1 MERDDSTLDI
11 EEIDIL
17 AIGLLLTA
25 PMMSEYEMRCILWKL
40 KKIARK
46 KKMRNYKSVN
56 EILDDWAS
64 KAYQL
69 TMKY

>member
-1 MERDDSTLDI
+1 M

-25 PMMSEYEMRCILWKL
+25 PMMSEYEMRCIVCKL

-46 KKMRNYKSVN
+46 KKMANYKSVN

-64 KAYQL
+64 RAYQL

>member
-1 MERDDSTLDI
+1 MERDDGTLDI

-25 PMMSEYEMRCILWKL
+25 PMMSEYEMKCIICKL

-46 KKMRNYKSVN
+46 KKMANYKSVN

>member
-1 MERDDSTLDI
+1 MERDNRTPDI

-25 PMMSEYEMRCILWKL
+25 PMMSEYEMRCIVCKL

-46 KKMRNYKSVN
+46 KKMANYKSVN
-56 EILDDWAS
+56 EILDYWAS

>member
-1 MERDDSTLDI
+1 MERDNTLDI
-11 EEIDIL
+11 EEVDIL

-25 PMMSEYEMRCILWKL
+25 PMMSEYEMRCIVCKL

-46 KKMRNYKSVN
+46 KKMANYKSVN

-64 KAYQL
+64 KAYHL

>member
-1 MERDDSTLDI
+1 M

-25 PMMSEYEMRCILWKL
+25 PMMSEYEMKCIICKL

-46 KKMRNYKSVN
+46 KKMMNYKSIN
-56 EILDDWAS
+56 EILDDWAN

>member
-1 MERDDSTLDI
+1 MERDSSILDI

-25 PMMSEYEMRCILWKL
+25 PMMSEYEMKCIICKL

-46 KKMRNYKSVN
+46 KKMMNYKSIN
-56 EILDDWAS
+56 EILDDWAN

>member
-1 MERDDSTLDI
+1 MERDRDTLGI

-25 PMMSEYEMRCILWKL
+25 PMMSDYEMRCILGKL
-40 KKIARK
+40 KKIAK
-46 KKMRNYKSVN
+46 KKKVASYKSIN
-56 EILDDWAS
+56 EILDEWAN
-64 KAYQL
+64 KAYHL

>member
-1 MERDDSTLDI
+1 MRDEGTLDV

-25 PMMSEYEMRCILWKL
+25 PMMSDYEMRCIVCTL

-46 KKMRNYKSVN
+46 KKMGNKSIN
-56 EILDDWAS
+56 EILDDWAT
-64 KAYQL
+64 KAYYL

>member
-1 MERDDSTLDI
+1 MNRDDNTLDI
-11 EEIDIL
+11 DEIDIL

-25 PMMSEYEMRCILWKL
+25 PMMSDYEMRCILCKL

-46 KKMRNYKSVN
+46 KKIGNKSIN

>member
-1 MERDDSTLDI
+1 MERDNTLDI
-11 EEIDIL
+11 EEVDIL

-25 PMMSEYEMRCILWKL
+25 PMMSEYEMRCIVCKL

-46 KKMRNYKSVN
+46 KKMANYKSVN
-56 EILDDWAS
+56 EILDDLAS
-64 KAYQL
+64 KAYHL

>member
-1 MERDDSTLDI
+1 MGRDDGTLDI

-25 PMMSEYEMRCILWKL
+25 PMMSEYEMKCIICKL

-46 KKMRNYKSVN
+46 KKMANYKSVN

-64 KAYQL
+64 KAYHL

>member
-1 MERDDSTLDI
+1 MGRDDGTLDI

-25 PMMSEYEMRCILWKL
+25 PMMSEYEMKCIICKL

-46 KKMRNYKSVN
+46 KKMANYKSVN

>member
-1 MERDDSTLDI
+1 MERDDGTLDI

-25 PMMSEYEMRCILWKL
+25 PMMSEYEMKCIICKL

-46 KKMRNYKSVN
+46 KKMANYKSVN

-64 KAYQL
+64 KAYHL

>member
-1 MERDDSTLDI
+1 MGRDDETLDI

-25 PMMSEYEMRCILWKL
+25 PMMSEYEMKCIICKL

-46 KKMRNYKSVN
+46 KKMANYKSVN

-64 KAYQL
+64 KAYHL

>member
-1 MERDDSTLDI
+1 MNRNDSTLDI

-25 PMMSEYEMRCILWKL
+25 PMMSNYEMRCILCKL

-46 KKMRNYKSVN
+46 KRTTNYKSID